1 MKDRDWR
8 RLLELMK
15 EGTVVPVVGS
25 RLLVDADGT
34 SPLTDRV
41 ARRLLADYDMDIGD
55 QSLPAFRELSDVATR
70 LKGKLRNPQD
80 LYGDVDSALKLVG
93 LLEDGDRAKGP
104 GGEGVA
110 IPKPLQQLAQIGDFR
125 AMVTLTP
132 DDLLARALKS
142 VRRTVHEV
150 VHSPRLPT
158 SEVDD
163 LQVVDLADLRRR
175 SGPVELLYLFGKSR
189 PTPLFAI
196 HEEDLL
202 EYAHNII
209 AGGSHAPKKF
219 IGVLQECS
227 LLLIGCNFP
236 DWLSR
241 FILRATRKVR
251 LADSGGRREWL
262 VERLGQEDPFV
273 GFLGQYSPETE
284 VLTGVEPA
292 QFVSE
297 LFERWS
303 AQNPQGLDRA
313 AAPVVEPPTVRDN
326 TLFFISYS
334 RTTDQ
339 EAARALHRALIS
351 IGVAENQIWF
361 DTQAL
366 EPGDKYTRGILDG
379 IRSSRYF
386 LPLVSRAATER
397 ERAFVFREWSEAT
410 EQDLEMNRTY
420 LVPLVVDAEYRPESY
435 REESVSTW
443 LERKIDFGHAPGG
456 LPDQRTLRTLTSLLR
471 EARSRG

>member
-15 EGTVVPVVGS
+15 EGTVVPVIGA

-55 QSLPAFRELSDVATR
+55 ESLPPFRELSDVATR

-80 LYGDVDSALKLVG
+80 LYGDVDSAFKVIG
-93 LLEDGDRAKGP
+93 MLEHRDRAE
-104 GGEGVA
+104 GEVVA
-110 IPKPLQQLAQIGDFR
+110 IPKPLQQLAQIVDFR
-125 AMVTLTP
+125 VMVTLTP
-132 DDLLARALKS
+132 DDMLARALKS
-142 VRRTVHEV
+142 ANRAVHEV

-158 SEVDD
+158 SEVGD

-175 SGPVELLYLFGKSR
+175 GGPVELLYLFGKSR

-196 HEEDLL
+196 HDEDLL

-209 AGGSHAPKKF
+209 ASGSHAPKKF
-219 IGVLQECS
+219 MGVLQECS

-251 LADSGGRREWL
+251 LADSGGRHEWL
-262 VERLGQEDPFV
+262 VECLGQEDPFV

-284 VLTGVEPA
+284 VLTNVEPA
-292 QFVSE
+292 QFVNE
-297 LFERWS
+297 LYERWS
-303 AQNPQGLDRA
+303 AQRPPEADRA
-313 AAPVVEPPTVRDN
+313 AIPVVEPVAAPDN

-334 RTTDQ
+334 RATDQ
-339 EAARALHRALIS
+339 EAARALHQALIS
-351 IGVAENQIWF
+351 LGVAENQIWF
-361 DTQAL
+361 DTQTL

-379 IRSSRYF
+379 IRNSRYF

-410 EQDLEMNRTY
+410 AQDLEMNRTY
-420 LVPLVVDAEYRPESY
+420 LVPLVVDTEYRPESY

-443 LERKIDFGHAPGG
+443 LERRIDFGHAPGG
-456 LPDQRTLRTLTSLLR
+456 QPDERTRRTLTSLLR

>member
-15 EGTVVPVVGS
+15 EGTVVPLIGA

-41 ARRLLADYDMDIGD
+41 ARRLLADYDMDLGD
-55 QSLPAFRELSDVATR
+55 EALPPFRELSEVATR
-70 LKGKLRNPQD
+70 LRGKLKNPQD
-80 LYGDVDSALKLVG
+80 LYGDVDSAFKLIGMV
-93 LLEDGDRAKGP
+93 EDSDRARE
-104 GGEGVA
+104 GEAVA
-110 IPKPLQQLAQIGDFR
+110 IPKPLHQLAQISDFHV
-125 AMVTLTP
+125 MVTLTP
-132 DDLLARALKS
+132 DDMLARALKS
-142 VRRTVHEV
+142 AKRTVHEV

-158 SEVDD
+158 SEVCD
-163 LQVVDLADLRRR
+163 LQVADLADLRRR
-175 SGPVELLYLFGKSR
+175 GRPVELLYLFGKSR

-196 HEEDLL
+196 HDEDVL

-219 IGVLQECS
+219 MGVLQECS

-236 DWLSR
+236 EWLSR
-241 FILRATRKVR
+241 FVLRATRKVR

-262 VERLGQEDPFV
+262 VDRLGQEDPFV

-284 VLTGVEPA
+284 VLTNVDPA
-292 QFVSE
+292 QFVNE
-297 LFERWS
+297 LYERWT
-303 AQNPQGLDRA
+303 AQNPPEADRA
-313 AAPVVEPPTVRDN
+313 PVPVAEPIASHDN

-334 RTTDQ
+334 RATDQ
-339 EAARALHRALIS
+339 AAARALHQALIS
-351 IGVAENQIWF
+351 LGVAENQIWF
-361 DTQAL
+361 DTETL

-379 IRSSRYF
+379 IRNSRYF

-410 EQDLEMNRTY
+410 EQDREMNRPY
-420 LVPLVVDAEYRPESY
+420 LVPLVVDADYRPESY

-456 LPDQRTLRTLTSLLR
+456 QPDERTRRTLTSLLR

>member
-1 MKDRDWR
+1 MKDREWR

-15 EGTVVPVVGS
+15 EGTVVPVIGP
-25 RLLVDADGT
+25 RLLVDGEG
-34 SPLTDRV
+34 SPLTLRV

-55 QSLPAFRELSDVATR
+55 RSLPPFRELTDVATR

-80 LYGDVDSALKLVG
+80 LYGDVDSAFKLVG
-93 LLEDGDRAKGP
+93 MLEHGERGQEPKG
-104 GGEGVA
+104 EAVA
-110 IPKPLQQLAQIGDFR
+110 IPKPLQQLAEISDFR
-125 AMVTLTP
+125 VMVTLTA
-132 DDLLARALKS
+132 DDMLARALKS
-142 VRRTVHEV
+142 AKRAVHEV

-158 SEVDD
+158 SEVGD
-163 LQVVDLADLRRR
+163 LQVADLADLRRR
-175 SGPVELLYLFGKSR
+175 GGPVELLYLFGKSR

-196 HEEDLL
+196 HDEDLL

-241 FILRATRKVR
+241 FILRATRKGR
-251 LADSGGRREWL
+251 LADSVGRREWL
-262 VERLGQEDPFV
+262 VECLGPEDPFV

-284 VLTGVEPA
+284 VLTSVEPA
-292 QFVSE
+292 QFVDE
-297 LFERWS
+297 LYGRWK
-303 AQNPQGLDRA
+303 AQHPAEVDRA
-313 AAPVVEPPTVRDN
+313 ATPAVEAVASRDN

-339 EAARALHRALIS
+339 ASARALHQALIS
-351 IGVAENQIWF
+351 MGVTENQIWF

-366 EPGDKYTRGILDG
+366 EPGDTYTRSILDG
-379 IRSSRYF
+379 IRNSRYF

-410 EQDLEMNRTY
+410 AQDLEMNRTY
-420 LVPLVVDAEYRPESY
+420 LVPLVVDSDYRPESY
-435 REESVSTW
+435 REDSVSTW
-443 LERKIDFGHAPGG
+443 LDRKIDFGHAPGG
-456 LPDQRTLRTLTSLLR
+456 QPDERTRRTLTSLLR